1 MNRIFAGA
9 ILILAVAI
17 SADLAAQATG
27 TVSSGS
33 GGGTTAGA
41 GTGATGEGKV
51 TPMYDAPA
59 GTHYEPKW
67 NYDPHVMEN
76 VPVPYP
82 YLREADIKFRRRV
95 WRVVDLRQKMNRDLT
110 WPGNPLTKI
119 VYDMALEGKIRPYM
133 SDSLKSWYTPEDV
146 KKVGAYEVVTQIQD
160 WMFPDDEFATKDTAF
175 WVNPDFEKIQ
185 KFQIME
191 DWIFDYKHS
200 VFKPRIIAIAPMLK
214 FKSTSGQDLGEF
226 PMFWLKMDDLRPT
239 FVKTEVFNRYNDAM
253 RITVDDFFNNLR
265 VFDSYV
271 VRHSNQFNR
280 YIADQPEFKDD
291 GIMALLESDR
301 IKNELFVFEQDLWEY

>member
-9 ILILAVAI
+9 ILTLAMAI

-33 GGGTTAGA
+33 GGGTTAGT
-41 GTGATGEGKV
+41 GTGASGEGKV

-82 YLREADIKFRRRV
+82 YLREGDVKFRRRV

-133 SDSLKSWYTPEDV
+133 SDS
-146 KKVGAYEVVTQIQD
+146 
-160 WMFPDDEFATKDTAF
+160 MFPDDEFATKDTAF